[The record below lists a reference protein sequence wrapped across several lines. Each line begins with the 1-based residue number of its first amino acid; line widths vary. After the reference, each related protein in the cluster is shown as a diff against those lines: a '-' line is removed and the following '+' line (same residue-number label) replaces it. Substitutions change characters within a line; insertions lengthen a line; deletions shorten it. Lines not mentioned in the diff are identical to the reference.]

1 MKIKQFLL
9 SIEEIQIQSGFVD
22 ERPIHGQL
30 AKTLSLEAM
39 HVLLQ
44 IHPIVLVGTKKG
56 RFQVVSGGSQLSL
69 AKAILGIKAVIP
81 VFIAEESESVALA
94 KLVEQLIAPLLF
106 AQSSAGLRER
116 LKESAPLKYLT
127 KMGPTLGFERNWVK
141 LINLALKN
149 SRQKLSK
156 ESSQT
161 EVLKVDESS

>member
-94 KLVEQLIAPLLF
+94 KLVEQLIAPLF
-106 AQSSAGLRER
+106 ICPIFCRTAR
-116 LKESAPLKYLT
+116 KT
-127 KMGPTLGFERNWVK
+127 KRVRSFEVFNQNGSNPRF
-141 LINLALKN
+141 
-149 SRQKLSK
+149 
-156 ESSQT
+156 
-161 EVLKVDESS
+161 